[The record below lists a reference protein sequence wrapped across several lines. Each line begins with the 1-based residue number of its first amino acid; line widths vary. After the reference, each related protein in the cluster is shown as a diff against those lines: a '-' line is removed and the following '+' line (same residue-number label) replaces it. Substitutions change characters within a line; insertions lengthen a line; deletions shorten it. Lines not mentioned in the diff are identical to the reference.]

1 MKLSNETI
9 EILKNFA
16 TINPSLMVRKGN
28 ILRTVTANKTVMAS
42 ATLKETFPTEFGIH
56 DLTRLIMVLSAY
68 DNPTIDFESGYIK
81 ISDGPSDTKYHHSA
95 AETVTQPPSKDVE
108 LPDIDANFTITNQAL
123 VKVIRLSNG
132 LGLPN
137 IVLHGN
143 GGKSYLTGTNVLEE
157 GADSTSYEVGTAD
170 KNYRAVFDVE
180 HMKML
185 FRDYNVKVSAGVAY
199 FESTQGDVR
208 YWVACL
214 TPKK

>member
-1 MKLSNETI
+1 MKLSSETI

-42 ATLKETFPTEFGIH
+42 ATLKESFPAEFGVH

-68 DNPTIDFESGYIK
+68 DSPTIDFESGHVK
-81 ISDGPSDTKYHHSA
+81 ISDGLSNTKYHHSA
-95 AETVTQPPSKDVE
+95 AETVTQPPAKDVE
-108 LPDIDANFTITNQAL
+108 MPASCPTFTVSNQAL
-123 VKVIRLSNG
+123 VKVLRLSNG

-137 IVLHGN
+137 IVLHGD
-143 GGKSYLTGTNVLEE
+143 GGKSFLTGTNVLEDA
-157 GADSTSYEVGTAD
+157 ADSTSYEVGTSD
-170 KNYRAVFDVE
+170 SEYKAVFDIE

-185 FRDYNVKVSAGVAY
+185 PRDYNVKVAPGVAY

-208 YWVACL
+208 YWVACS